1 MTVLIVLKDGEDFY
15 LGSDRQSTCGDLK
28 EKKIESKFFK
38 KTVQIV
44 DEYNKPVSET
54 EIYIGVTGYSFIGS
68 FIRYNFK
75 MPDMNESIMDPLE
88 YLNPAMFKLSKKL
101 NEYNLVDKNNEQI
114 DSESRLL
121 LVFDRRVFEV
131 QSNFS
136 TIEEDL
142 SSVNYVTAGSGDE
155 IALGSLYTSEGLDWS
170 PKKRIKKAI
179 RACDKHTIYV
189 DDNIDIIKI

>member
-1 MTVLIVLKDGEDFY
+1 MKDGEDFY

-28 EKKIESKFFK
+28 EKKIDSKFFK
-38 KTVQIV
+38 KTVKIV

-54 EIYIGVTGYSFIGS
+54 EIYIGVTGYTFIGS
-68 FIRYNFK
+68 FIQYNFT
-75 MPDMNESIMDPLE
+75 MPDMKENIKNPLE

-101 NEYNLVDKNNEQI
+101 NEYHLIDKRNEQI
-114 DSESRLL
+114 DSDSSLV
-121 LVFDRRVFEV
+121 LVFNHRVFEV
-131 QSNFS
+131 LCNFS
-136 TIEEDL
+136 TIEEDI
-142 SSVNYVTAGSGDE
+142 SSVHYFTAGSGDE
-155 IALGSLYTSEGLDWS
+155 IALGSLYTSEGLDWD